1 MLAPLQGLDGLHPLD
16 ELCAVYL
23 AIAILVIEL
32 EHHIDIGSGEHRLL
46 AYGRCHKLSVI
57 YSSAPVSVNFSEQL
71 FQVDPTAE
79 VPSHLSH
86 AFLDFLYSQLP
97 VFRRIDLEEGIF
109 ELFCLI
115 RLQRHC
121 SQVREDMSLED
132 VLLRESIHVAENLLH
147 YLGIDFLIFD
157 VPSEPWVVQELLSRQ
172 SLIRVFLQAVHN
184 ELDSLGAQNFFRFP
198 KHRPFFYYSLIDIIL
213 RASEEGSIACQH
225 DVNDASQRPNVDFR
239 II

>member
-71 FQVDPTAE
+71 FQVNPSAK

-97 VFRRIDLEEGIF
+97 VFRSIDLEEGIF

-115 RLQRHC
+115 RLQSHGP
-121 SQVREDMSLED
+121 QVRENVSLED

-147 YLGIDFLIFD
+147 HLGIDFLIFD
-157 VPSEPWVVQELLSRQ
+157 VPSEPWVVQELLRRQ
-172 SLIRVFLQAVHN
+172 SLIRIFLQAVHN
-184 ELDSLGAQNFFRFP
+184 ELDSL
-198 KHRPFFYYSLIDIIL
+198 
-213 RASEEGSIACQH
+213 RA
-225 DVNDASQRPNVDFR
+225 
-239 II
+239 